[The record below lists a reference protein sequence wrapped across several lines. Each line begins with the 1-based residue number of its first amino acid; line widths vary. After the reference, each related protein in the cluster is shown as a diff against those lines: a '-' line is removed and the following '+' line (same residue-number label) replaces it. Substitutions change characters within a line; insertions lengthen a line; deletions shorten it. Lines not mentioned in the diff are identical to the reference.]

1 MGAQAA
7 CLAESRTVM
16 SWENGPCLMWHVAM
30 ERARYYAVTDGRR
43 YQVFG
48 RRHQTLGWIYM
59 VRKI

>member
-1 MGAQAA
+1 MIHVAIPRA
-7 CLAESRTVM
+7 
-16 SWENGPCLMWHVAM
+16 ENGPSLTWHVAM

-48 RRHQTLGWIYM
+48 RRHHTLGWVYM